1 MENFR
6 LKIML
11 KKHVWNL
18 IKNCCKLTKYEIYK
32 KKKKKINDFLNNY
45 HCTCTK

>member
-18 IKNCCKLTKYEIYK
+18 IKNCCKLTKYFMKFIK
-32 KKKKKINDFLNNY
+32 KRKRK
-45 HCTCTK
+45 